1 MIRLTLSQMRAGV
14 TRLGAAA
21 VAIVVATA
29 FVTATLLGGGLV
41 RDTAYRA
48 VTASLGDAS
57 VVVHPTDERPLDAAS
72 VRALT
77 ELDEVAAAD
86 GVVQVPGQVLAGGER
101 DAALL
106 TPTASSPRLDPFDV
120 VEGEAPAGDDEVAV
134 TESTAERLGVGIGD
148 RLRVEHEV
156 LDGETSTVR
165 AVELRLSGILSDPS
179 LISAPL
185 GVVLVSRANVEAWA
199 AEGSPDG
206 RLAYDHVLVA
216 GDAAAGADA
225 VAEAVRAELPGTLV
239 RTALEQAEARTAELT
254 GEAETLTYFV
264 LAFAAVAMF
273 VAALVISN
281 TFQVLVAQR
290 ARILALLRCVGAT
303 KTQVHRSVMLEALVL
318 GMLASV
324 VGVLLGLG
332 LGQAALW
339 FLQGVDL
346 GIEVAPTVPVTAVVL
361 AVPVLT
367 GTAVTV
373 VAALAPARAATR
385 VAPLS
390 ALRPAPDPGSRGGG
404 GRLRRW
410 FAVSLVAVGALL
422 LGGAITG
429 MLLLEEPLELA
440 PALLIGI
447 LGGIVSF
454 AGVMVGAVFLVP
466 RALRAVGA
474 LLAALA
480 GRGWR
485 PTVRLAT
492 VNAVRNPR
500 RTAATASALV
510 IGVALVTMM
519 ATGAATARSSLDR
532 TLASTFPVDVIVDGA
547 ALTPAHLD
555 AVSGARGIAEALAV
569 PAATVVVDAGSP
581 AEMDAIGL
589 DPDRARTLLRDR
601 EIFAALADDV
611 ILMGDKAAAAAS
623 VADGEVVTVSA
634 AVAGA
639 AELAP
644 VDEAAPVA
652 EVILTVEVVPVGTM
666 TVLSA
671 ATLEELAPGSPVV
684 GIWARVGDGAA
695 AADVVVDVQDALA
708 AVSTDA
714 VPFVTG
720 LAAEREG
727 FTQIVDTLL
736 AIVVGLLGVAVV
748 IALVGVANTLSLS
761 VIERRHEHALLRAMG
776 MTRRQLRGTLMVE
789 GTLIAV
795 VGTLL
800 GTVLGLLYGWA
811 GSAVLLGGTGDLVPA
826 VPWGHLGAV
835 AAVALLA
842 GMVASVLPAR
852 SAARTP
858 PVAALAA

>member
-1 MIRLTLSQMRAGV
+1 MIRLTLSQMRAGLS
-14 TRLGAAA
+14 RLGAAA

-41 RDTAYRA
+41 RDTAHRA

-57 VVVHPTDERPLDAAS
+57 VVVHPTDERPLDAAA
-72 VRALT
+72 VQALT
-77 ELDEVAAAD
+77 ELDVVAAAD

-106 TPTASSPRLDPFDV
+106 TPAASSPSLDPFEV
-120 VEGEAPAGDDEVAV
+120 VEGRAPAGDDEVAV
-134 TESTAERLGVGIGD
+134 TVSTAERLGVDVGD
-148 RLRVEHEV
+148 VLRVEHEV
-156 LDGETSTVR
+156 LDAETTAVG
-165 AVELRLSGILSDPS
+165 AVELRLSGIMSDPS
-179 LISAPL
+179 LLSAPL
-185 GVVLVSRANVEAWA
+185 GVVLASRANVEAWA
-199 AEGSPDG
+199 ADASPDG
-206 RLAYDHVLVA
+206 RLSYDQVLVA
-216 GDAAAGADA
+216 GDGAAGDDA
-225 VAEAVRAELPGTLV
+225 VAEAVRAALPGALV

-254 GEAETLTYFV
+254 GETETLTYFV

-290 ARILALLRCVGAT
+290 ARTLALLRCVGAT
-303 KTQVHRSVMLEALVL
+303 KAQVHRSVLLEALVL
-318 GMLASV
+318 GVLASV
-324 VGVLLGLG
+324 AGVLVGLG

-346 GIEVAPTVPVTAVVL
+346 GIEIAPAVPVTAATL
-361 AVPVLT
+361 TVPVLT

-390 ALRPAPDPGSRGGG
+390 ALRPAPDPSSRAGG

-410 FAVSLVAVGALL
+410 FALSLVTVGALL
-422 LGGAITG
+422 LGAATAG
-429 MLLLEEPLELA
+429 MLLPEEPLDLA
-440 PALLIGI
+440 HALLVGI
-447 LGGIVSF
+447 LGGVVSF

-466 RALRAVGA
+466 RTVRAAGA
-474 LLAALA
+474 LLTLLA
-480 GRGWR
+480 GHVRR

-532 TLASTFPVDVIVDGA
+532 TLASTFPVDLIVDGA
-547 ALTPAHLD
+547 GLTPAHLD
-555 AVSGARGIAEALAV
+555 AVAGAPGIAEVLAV
-569 PAATVVVDAGSP
+569 PAAGVVVDGGSP
-581 AEMDAIGL
+581 VETDAIGL
-589 DPDRARTLLRDR
+589 DPDRARTLLRDQ

-611 ILMGDKAAAAAS
+611 MLLGDEAAGVAG
-623 VADGEVVTVSA
+623 VADGEVVTVST
-634 AVAGA
+634 AVARA
-639 AELAP
+639 R
-644 VDEAAPVA
+644 
-652 EVILTVEVVPVGTM
+652 LTVEVIPAGQM

-684 GIWARVGDGAA
+684 GIWARVGDDAA

-708 AVSTDA
+708 AVSADA

-727 FTQIVDTLL
+727 FAQVVDTLL
-736 AIVVGLLGVAVV
+736 AVVVGLLGVAVV

-776 MTRRQLRGTLMVE
+776 MTRGQLRGTLMVE

-795 VGTLL
+795 VGTVL

-826 VPWGHLGAV
+826 VPWAHLGAV

-842 GMVASVLPAR
+842 GLVASVLPAR